1 MWSRRSSK
9 VRPMSKE
16 KRSANEINL
25 AVEKVHKKLRDGADP
40 RETLRPYYKRLNWS
54 LENPEED

>member
-1 MWSRRSSK
+1 
-9 VRPMSKE
+9 MSKE